1 MAERRLELDMVLALL
16 DAGPGEDLS
25 CLQEK
30 VKYIFSF
37 TYPIAIEFWLAARRL
52 SLDAG

>member
-1 MAERRLELDMVLALL
+1 MVLALL
-16 DAGPGEDLS
+16 DAGPGEYLS
-25 CLQEK
+25 FLQEK